1 MKTFFVSQFIL
12 LKLGIYEHIFM
23 TFINNSLYM
32 HAKSNEHCITIS
44 YRWYS
49 KDGANSRLLNGK
61 IFCFQ
66 KYFHQTQP
74 YRAFLL
80 SLQKSW
86 PLAKIWSVYNRL
98 ILLYQLILIDN
109 KLLDFLLVIY
119 FEIINC
125 ENFDLCF
132 FSAPLCVVWPPWQP
146 APRPIVF
153 SFVRENYLTSSN
165 SFQALY

>member
-1 MKTFFVSQFIL
+1 MKTFFVNQFIF

-32 HAKSNEHCITIS
+32 HAKSNEHRITIS

-49 KDGANSRLLNGK
+49 KDAANSRLLNGK

-66 KYFHQTQP
+66 KYLHQTQP

-86 PLAKIWSVYNRL
+86 PLTKIWSIYNRL
-98 ILLYQLILIDN
+98 ILLLNSQLILIDN
-109 KLLDFLLVIY
+109 KLLDFLLVIL

-125 ENFDLCF
+125 ENFDLY
-132 FSAPLCVVWPPWQP
+132 
-146 APRPIVF
+146 F
-153 SFVRENYLTSSN
+153 SFGPTVRGVATMTTCSKTY
-165 SFQALY
+165 SF